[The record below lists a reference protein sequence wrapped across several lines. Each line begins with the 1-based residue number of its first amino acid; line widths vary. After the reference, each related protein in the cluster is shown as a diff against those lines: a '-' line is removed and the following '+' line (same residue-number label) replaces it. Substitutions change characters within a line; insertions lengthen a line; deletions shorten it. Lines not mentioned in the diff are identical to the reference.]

1 MIHENMKVYALSNL
15 KGGSGKTTSAV
26 GLAEAFA
33 RQEHNVLMVDLDPQ
47 ATLSRWVASPS
58 EATTSLLDGTFSGEA
73 IRRVEVDASGR
84 IDVITSNRS
93 LAKMEDR
100 RATKLAARL
109 EALWSASSGYDF
121 ALLDPP
127 PSVGA
132 LVLAT
137 LMASDGVLC
146 PVEAGP
152 GAVAGLED
160 TMQLIRRTGAAGVQG
175 AFACRVD
182 VRTKSDKQIPRLLV
196 DELGRLADGGAA
208 FDTFIREAVAVR
220 EAQTAHELLGAY
232 SPSMTSVQDYTDLA
246 REALTMTSSNP

>member
-1 MIHENMKVYALSNL
+1 MNHERMTIYGLTNL
-15 KGGSGKTTSAV
+15 KGGSGKTTSTA
-26 GLAEAFA
+26 GLAEALA
-33 RQEHNVLMVDLDPQ
+33 RKGYNVLMVDLDPQ
-47 ATLSRWVASPS
+47 ATLSRWVASAS
-58 EATTSLLDGTFSGEA
+58 EGATSLLSGSFSGEQMVS
-73 IRRVEVDASGR
+73 VELDADGQ

-100 RATKLAARL
+100 HATQLASRL
-109 EALWSASSGYDF
+109 ESLWGAASGYDF
-121 ALLDPP
+121 ALVDPP

-160 TMQLIRRTGAAGVQG
+160 TMQLIRRTGGAGVVG

-182 VRTKSDKQIPRLLV
+182 IRTKSDRQIPDLLTR
-196 DELGRLADGGAA
+196 ELGSITEGGRA

-220 EAQTAHELLGAY
+220 EAQTAGKLPGAY
-232 SPSMTSVQDYTDLA
+232 DSSMTSVDDYSHLADEVLTVTVDL
-246 REALTMTSSNP
+246 